1 MTQSFDVCNGDA
13 DGLIARHQFR
23 LSFPGPADN
32 LSLVTGLKRDV
43 SLLSQIEIGSTKK
56 NTADIS
62 VFDISYDQNVE
73 SVHLLL
79 NAGATIRYFD
89 HHRASLLEH
98 HPRLDAHID
107 TSADTCTSLIVDR
120 TLNGAHRPWAIAAA
134 FGDNLIGVAEK
145 LAALANLSSTQ
156 TAQLRLLGECIN
168 YNAYGESISDL
179 FYPPAEIAR
188 RMMPYQNPFEF
199 AQCEDILSRLQS
211 GIAGDLRRA
220 QQIQPHH
227 TSGAVAVYLLPDEK
241 WARRVS
247 GTFANLLARNQPY
260 RAHAILTGSA
270 NGKYIVSIRAPVQR
284 PQHADAVA
292 IQFAN
297 GGGRAAA
304 AGINNMEHHDI
315 ARLILLLDETYG
327 ELAQ

>member
-1 MTQSFDVCNGDA
+1 MAQFFDVCNGDA

-23 LSFPGPADN
+23 LSFPVPADN
-32 LSLVTGLKRDV
+32 MSLLTGPKRDV
-43 SLLSQIEIGSTKK
+43 SLLSQIKIGGTK
-56 NTADIS
+56 TSIADIC
-62 VFDISYDQNVE
+62 VFDISYDQNAE
-73 SVHLLL
+73 SAHLLL
-79 NAGATIRYFD
+79 NAGAKIRYFD
-89 HHRASLLEH
+89 HHRASLLKH

-120 TLNGAHRPWAIAAA
+120 YLNGAHRLWAIVAA
-134 FGDNLIGVAEK
+134 FGDNLTGVAEK
-145 LAALANLSSTQ
+145 LALLANMSSTQ

-179 FYPPAEIAR
+179 LYPPAEIAR
-188 RMMPYQNPFEF
+188 RMMPYQSPFEF
-199 AQCEDILSRLQS
+199 AQCEDILPHLQ
-211 GIAGDLRRA
+211 AGVADDLRHA
-220 QQIQPHH
+220 QEIQPLH
-227 TSGAVAVYLLPDEK
+227 SSSVAVVYVLPNEK

-247 GTFANLLARNQPY
+247 GTFANTLTRNHTR
-260 RAHAILTGSA
+260 RAHAILTGTE
-270 NGKYIVSIRAPVQR
+270 NGKFTVSIRAPLQR

-315 ARLILLLDETYG
+315 ARLILLLDEAYA
-327 ELAQ
+327 EAAQ